1 MSEIDTLIRREL
13 HWLSDGISDDRELA
27 KRVIKTARRRRL
39 SQYSLLALFTVTVST
54 ISILGYIGVSSL
66 LSNETEQSMIVLP
79 PTFDGSSQ
87 IVDQSE
93 NSSTS
98 TAQKAT
104 VISAYPITW
113 EDSIGDLGAISK
125 PAGIADTIG
134 GLTAK
139 SLKVTWS
146 KCLVGACPTEWSLSV
161 INNTEDLI
169 SAAPALMVYVD
180 HSPLISSSRPLTVLP
195 GRTATLVF
203 TFPEF
208 TEITNIGNKATWQWN
223 WFLTAAR

>member
-13 HWLSDGISDDRELA
+13 HWLADGISNDNDLA
-27 KRVIKTARRRRL
+27 LRVIKASKRRRL
-39 SQYSLLALFTVTVST
+39 RQFSLLALFTVAVST
-54 ISILGYIGVSSL
+54 ISILGYIGVSNL
-66 LSNETEQSMIVLP
+66 LTTETEQSTIVYP
-79 PTFDGSSQ
+79 STNSGTSQ
-87 IVDQSE
+87 TVNQSE
-93 NSSTS
+93 KSSTS
-98 TAQKAT
+98 TAQKGT
-104 VISAYPITW
+104 VVSAYPITW

-125 PAGIADTIG
+125 PAGIADTVG

-139 SLKVTWS
+139 SLKVQWS
-146 KCLVGACPTEWSLSV
+146 KCRVGMCPTEWTLSV

-203 TFPEF
+203 AFPEF
-208 TEITNIGNKATWQWN
+208 AEITNVGNKASWQWN